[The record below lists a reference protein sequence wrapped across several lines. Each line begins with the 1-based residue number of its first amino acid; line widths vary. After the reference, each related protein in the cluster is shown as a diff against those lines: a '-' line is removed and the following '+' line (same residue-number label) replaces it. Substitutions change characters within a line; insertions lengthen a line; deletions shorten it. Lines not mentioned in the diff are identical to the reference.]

1 MTDRRVEWH
10 VDEADLETYLAG
22 TSTQVASASIEAHL
36 MRCPACRARLAHRA
50 GLEDR
55 RRAWSRLAD
64 AIDRPTPTAL
74 ERVTGGR
81 AVTRSAIATPPMVRA
96 AVVAIGLIVLVPL
109 VTVVLVG
116 QSALI
121 TLLIFAPLVPAAA
134 VAIAYRS
141 GSDPA
146 GDLALAT
153 PAAGLRLV
161 AARAL
166 VVSAAALPLGVG
178 AALIVDAPL
187 QLAVAWC
194 LPGLALAA
202 IVLLAGTTRLDPL
215 HVAIGLGLLWAVGV
229 STPATVRH
237 GMRAHAII
245 STIASPALQASALA
259 VAVAAV
265 LITLVRRDAVA
276 YRKASKQ

>member
-1 MTDRRVEWH
+1 
-10 VDEADLETYLAG
+10 
-22 TSTQVASASIEAHL
+22 
-36 MRCPACRARLAHRA
+36 
-50 GLEDR
+50 
-55 RRAWSRLAD
+55 
-64 AIDRPTPTAL
+64 
-74 ERVTGGR
+74 
-81 AVTRSAIATPPMVRA
+81 MVRA
-96 AVVAIGLIVLVPL
+96 AVVAIGLIGLVPI
-109 VTVVLVG
+109 VTVFLVG

-121 TLLIFAPLVPAAA
+121 TLLIFAPLAPAAA

-146 GDLALAT
+146 GDLALAA

-178 AALIVDAPL
+178 AALIVEVPL

-215 HVAIGLGLLWAVGV
+215 HVAIAVGLLWAVCV

-237 GMRAHAII
+237 GMRADAVISAIE
-245 STIASPALQASALA
+245 SPAVQATALG
-259 VAVAAV
+259 VVVAAA
-265 LITLVRRDAVA
+265 LLTFVRRDAVA
-276 YRKASKQ
+276 YRKASEQ